1 MLLGSAVAAVAL
13 FAHACAAKGPFF
25 KQLNETT
32 WVIGNDHWN
41 LTQNYQYANKLYW
54 KGKDLVDEAWGH
66 YVSYN
71 GAANDLAWLNAS
83 VVHRTSDYIDV
94 QFNAVE
100 GEFHWI
106 IYKDLVGAY
115 QYFVNRALPILGEF
129 RTLWRLDNETFPR
142 GRTTERDGVLP
153 PLSEYV
159 AATNVQDETWQK
171 ADGTFLTKY
180 DWSAFI
186 REQDYYGVYGDNF
199 GSWYI
204 NPGKD
209 YYNGNHLNQELMIH
223 RESRTGDA
231 VQLNMIHGTHY
242 KASSNDDFPD
252 GKLWG
257 PWLWYLNDG
266 SQKDAARRAA
276 RESAAWPYSW
286 FTNPSVGPAYHSRV
300 RTVRGRITLSDGRPA
315 SGAAVFLGD
324 NHPTKTAL
332 DQGTTYYYTTY
343 ADKLGYFQFDD
354 VRTGTYG
361 LQAWSN
367 GGKLADVS
375 TSLLQNDVV
384 VSKKYGGLFLDLGSF
399 KWALNK
405 GRERIFQVG
414 DFDRKALG
422 FTYGGAPYQHGL
434 VTQCPA
440 NLTYTV
446 GKSKTSDWCFG
457 QSALGS
463 WNIDFELKKV
473 PANRSALLTVSLAGY
488 SQGTSANILVNGAEN
503 KVGNLTSGQILS
515 DQCLYRSATI
525 AGEWHLLE
533 FPFDGAVLKKGWNTL
548 SFNVTTSTRWRGF
561 LWDSVILEWV

>member
-66 YVSYN
+66 YVSYSTYSRTCRLPACGDVLTLSAD

-204 NPGKD
+204 
-209 YYNGNHLNQELMIH
+209 
-223 RESRTGDA
+223 
-231 VQLNMIHGTHY
+231 
-242 KASSNDDFPD
+242 
-252 GKLWG
+252 
-257 PWLWYLNDG
+257 
-266 SQKDAARRAA
+266 
-276 RESAAWPYSW
+276 
-286 FTNPSVGPAYHSRV
+286 
-300 RTVRGRITLSDGRPA
+300 
-315 SGAAVFLGD
+315 
-324 NHPTKTAL
+324 
-332 DQGTTYYYTTY
+332 
-343 ADKLGYFQFDD
+343 
-354 VRTGTYG
+354 
-361 LQAWSN
+361 
-367 GGKLADVS
+367 VS
-375 TSLLQNDVV
+375 TLLFVQTFDCHSLLVPEPWQGLLQRQPPEPGA
-384 VSKKYGGLFLDLGSF
+384 YGKHSTPRDPIRLAYSF
-399 KWALNK
+399 AH
-405 GRERIFQVG
+405 RSI
-414 DFDRKALG
+414 
-422 FTYGGAPYQHGL
+422 
-434 VTQCPA
+434 A
-440 NLTYTV
+440 NLEPAT
-446 GKSKTSDWCFG
+446 
-457 QSALGS
+457 QS
-463 WNIDFELKKV
+463 N
-473 PANRSALLTVSLAGY
+473 
-488 SQGTSANILVNGAEN
+488 
-503 KVGNLTSGQILS
+503 
-515 DQCLYRSATI
+515 
-525 AGEWHLLE
+525 
-533 FPFDGAVLKKGWNTL
+533 
-548 SFNVTTSTRWRGF
+548 
-561 LWDSVILEWV
+561 